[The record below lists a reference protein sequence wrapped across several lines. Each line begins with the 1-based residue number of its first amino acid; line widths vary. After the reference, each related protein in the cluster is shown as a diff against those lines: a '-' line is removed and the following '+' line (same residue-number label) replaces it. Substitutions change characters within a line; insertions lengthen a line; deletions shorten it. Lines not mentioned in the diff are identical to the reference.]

1 MSSLPA
7 GAFALVALFSAFLA
21 LWPLGFAA
29 VFAMHALA
37 RRWKRAA
44 QLALLLPLWCVAASL
59 GLVQLPRL
67 IGALDGSLP
76 AARAGTATVALVLS
90 LCIAG
95 VAWALLLRSYRERS
109 DAAA

>member
-1 MSSLPA
+1 MNTLSA
-7 GAFALVALFSAFLA
+7 GVFGLIALFSAFLA

-90 LCIAG
+90 VCIGA
-95 VAWALLLRSYRERS
+95 VAWALLLRSYRDRA
-109 DAAA
+109 DRTM